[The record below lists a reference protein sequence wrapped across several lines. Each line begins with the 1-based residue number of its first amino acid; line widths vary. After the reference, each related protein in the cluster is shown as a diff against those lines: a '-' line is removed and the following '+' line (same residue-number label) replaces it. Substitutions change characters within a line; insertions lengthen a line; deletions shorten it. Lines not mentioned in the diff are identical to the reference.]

1 MLGIFLSVGLALGTN
16 GHSLEPA
23 GVDILMLMDESG
35 SMKKLD
41 PNRFAEQAA
50 QLLAD
55 LSQLFN
61 QEVRVAVVA
70 YGDGA
75 KILMPFT
82 PLDSAAPKLGSVL
95 SKLDRNAPIT
105 DIRSGLEVGY
115 DLLNSRKEKRKA
127 FVVIITDGALSEA
140 DIPQGENIY
149 DYKRKCLSIA
159 GNYNLMSWPIYT
171 IAFTTQ
177 TNLYRQ
183 LARATGGEYF
193 ETKPEDVPDT
203 YRQIFQYYLMR
214 FYRTVRPAQ
223 SQAQTVEV
231 IPVDESVSEITIV
244 VAKEKGKTVE
254 LVDPSGQPAPAE
266 VIDKRAYQIIRVRN
280 PRPGKWKAVFKQ
292 KGVALYSIV
301 IPQIIE
307 PATRSIPIDEPIRV
321 RVRLVPTEP
330 GKPVYPQD
338 FSGEVYIHYPSG
350 RDESFRLFNDG
361 THGDSIPNDD
371 ILSRDC
377 PAISTEGEY
386 HMTVVIRHRKTR
398 SEIRVKRAL
407 TIEYRPKLVASLEN
421 PGILGEP
428 IKIFAYVPNK
438 GARVF
443 GKESYRV
450 TVTSPKFE
458 IYTLELRDDGQG
470 ADDVPGDGR
479 FSGFFTKTSEPGRY
493 TFKVEG
499 FYEVQVAPGQPTRSY
514 HEVEELGDEIWL
526 SFDSFET
533 PGCLWF
539 GELAGNTYEHKLKF
553 TSHYPGVLSVNL
565 YTYQTQK
572 RGAKA
577 LTGGAPI
584 LTAKAPLSLEQG
596 KQGVLK
602 VEARIPS
609 NTPAGVWDV
618 TASGMLQ
625 PIAKPVKCQYH
636 FKTSTKGKVFLFGF
650 LSTVIVGGTAGLVWY
665 VLNK

>member
-1 MLGIFLSVGLALGTN
+1 MGIFLAVGLASGVD
-16 GHSLEPA
+16 GHGLEPQ
-23 GVDILMLMDESG
+23 GVDILMLIDESG

-41 PNRFAEQAA
+41 PKRFAGQAA

-55 LSQLFN
+55 LSRLFN
-61 QEVRVAVVA
+61 QEVRLGIVTF
-70 YGDGA
+70 GEGA
-75 KILMPFT
+75 KVLLPIT
-82 PLDSAAPKLGSVL
+82 PLDSAAPKLGSLL
-95 SKLDRNAPIT
+95 SSVRRDAPVT

-115 DLLNSRKEKRKA
+115 ELLNSRKEKRKA

-140 DIPQGENIY
+140 DIPKGENIY

-159 GNYNLMSWPIYT
+159 GNYNLMDWPIYT

-177 TNLYRQ
+177 TNLYRE

-193 ETKPEDVPDT
+193 EAKPEDVPDT

-214 FYRTVRPAQ
+214 FYRTVRPA
-223 SQAQTVEV
+223 SSEGKTVEV
-231 IPVDESVSEITIV
+231 IPVDESVSEITLV

-254 LVDPSGQPAPAE
+254 LVDPSGQPANAE
-266 VIDKRAYQIIRVRN
+266 VIDKKAYLIIRVRN
-280 PRPGKWKAVFKQ
+280 PRPGTWKAVFKQ

-307 PATRSIPIDEPIRV
+307 PAQRSIPIDEPIRV

-338 FSGEVYIHYPSG
+338 YSGEVYIHYPSG

-371 ILSRDC
+371 VLSRDC

-386 HMTVVIRHRKTR
+386 HMTVVIRHKKTR
-398 SEIRVKRAL
+398 SEIRVKRPL
-407 TIEYRPKLVASLEN
+407 TIEYRPKLVASIEN
-421 PGILGEP
+421 PGVLGEP
-428 IKIFAYVPNK
+428 MVISAYVPNK
-438 GARVF
+438 GARIF
-443 GKESYRV
+443 TKESYKV

-458 IYTLELRDDGQG
+458 TYTLELRDDGQG

-479 FSGFFTKTSEPGRY
+479 FTGLFTNTSEPGRY

-499 FYEVQVAPGQPTRSY
+499 FYQVQVAPGQPTRSY
-514 HEVEELGDEIWL
+514 HEVQELGDEVWL
-526 SFDSFET
+526 SFDDYAT

-539 GELAGNTYEHKLKF
+539 GELAGGTYEHKLTF

-565 YTYQTQK
+565 YTYQVQRK
-572 RGAKA
+572 GAKA
-577 LTGGAPI
+577 LVGGTPV
-584 LTAKAPLSLEQG
+584 LTAKAPLSLEEG
-596 KQGVLK
+596 KSGVLK

-609 NTPAGVWDV
+609 NTPPGTWDV

-625 PIAKPVKCQYH
+625 PIAKPVKCHYQ
-636 FKTSTKGKVFLFGF
+636 FKTSTKGRVFLFGF
-650 LSTVIVGGTAGLVWY
+650 LSATVIGGSAGLIWY
-665 VLNK
+665 MLNR